1 MPGFKITSDTPLIAE
16 RRTADIVALYVTGPV
31 DKINDVFAAVKR
43 YARAYLG
50 TSGPVS
56 SGCAINGDSATVQ
69 VIFVMR
75 GPNRPD
81 RFRHGQHAMYYPE
94 WCESDDDLINYGEE
108 VMIDEVIDPDAVI
121 AVRPLNSDAVFTVN
135 PSRLSSPFGA
145 PCACRTDDSV
155 FPC

>member
-1 MPGFKITSDTPLIAE
+1 MPGFKITSDTPLVAE
-16 RRTADIVALYVTGPV
+16 RRTADIVALYVGFGAT
-31 DKINDVFAAVKR
+31 DDVRAVER
-43 YARAYLG
+43 AVNAYARKYLG

-56 SGCAINGDSATVQ
+56 TGGSFRADFGGSVQ
-69 VIFVMR
+69 MIYVMG

-81 RFRHGQHAMYYPE
+81 RFQHGQHVIYYPE
-94 WCESDDDLINYGEE
+94 WDQAGEHGEE
-108 VMIDEVIDPDAVI
+108 MIIEEVIDPDTHI